1 MAPIPDLYLRIFT
14 FLTLCI
20 GARVLLAFV
29 PLFIKSYSIAPLY
42 HIRVLSIILLAI
54 SIGFF
59 TIFFG
64 GLRKTGVE
72 TLGKP
77 IWWNALRPVHGTL
90 YLISALLSWNARYTY
105 TSIVLGI
112 DVFIGLVSFMTHH
125 LYAGD
130 E

>member
-1 MAPIPDLYLRIFT
+1 MGPNLDLYFRIFI

-20 GARVLLAFV
+20 GARILLALT
-29 PLFIKSYSIAPLY
+29 PLFIKSYSITPLY

-54 SIGFF
+54 SIGFSI
-59 TIFFG
+59 IFFG

-77 IWWNALRPVHGTL
+77 IWWNALRPVHATL
-90 YLISALLSWNARYTY
+90 YLISALLSWNGRYSY

-112 DVFIGLVSFMTHH
+112 DVFIGLVSFLTHH
-125 LYAGD
+125 LYIGG
-130 E
+130 